1 MAHLFQAGGEPIGKP
16 PCLRNGDRGAP
27 AQRWTGNSTENG
39 KTSYDDCV
47 GVGWPELGT
56 FSGPGRACMSGLE
69 GDGGEKA
76 RLRHTPRHLS
86 SRACSIPSVRARDN
100 VEQRSVGLSVVYTK
114 FRRWRPCPKIP
125 VEVPARKR
133 LNERRE
139 CRPPASWICRGS
151 WRAWKT
157 NCQIPGS

>member
-1 MAHLFQAGGEPIGKP
+1 MGKP
-16 PCLRNGDRGAP
+16 PCLRKGNRGAP

-39 KTSYDDCV
+39 KPHTTIV
-47 GVGWPELGT
+47 WALAGPNWGRFPVRGVLACRGWRGT
-56 FSGPGRACMSGLE
+56 GAT
-69 GDGGEKA
+69 KA

-86 SRACSIPSVRARDN
+86 SRACSISSVRARDN

-151 WRAWKT
+151 CRAWKT
-157 NCQIPGS
+157 NCQIPRS